1 MTRFNFLCR
10 CSDIE
15 CVIAQLSGNYSDSLM
30 LAIVLTPAGKA
41 KRKFFFCFIKSCEKI
56 LNIEIN

>member
-41 KRKFFFCFIKSCEKI
+41 KRKSFFVL
-56 LNIEIN
+56 LNHVKRY